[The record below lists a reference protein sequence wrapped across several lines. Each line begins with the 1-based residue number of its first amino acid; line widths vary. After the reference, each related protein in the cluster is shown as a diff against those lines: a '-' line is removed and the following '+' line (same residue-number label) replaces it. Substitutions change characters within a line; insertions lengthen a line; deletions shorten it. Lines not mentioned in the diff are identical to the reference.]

1 MRKGKFLTAIIAIIS
16 IVLLAVVGIVNASNT
31 KSYLVEVI
39 NDGSSNLNGNDQ
51 SEITK
56 KIIQNNASD
65 IVYEV
70 NFKNK
75 TEVAES
81 KEVTI
86 FVDTSR
92 STGINDPEKNV
103 IAKAANLAE
112 LLCDKVPGIK
122 INVADSNSVKITQS
136 TDKNAILQAI
146 NSLEVKDGD
155 TVDESIE
162 RAANSFSSNS
172 KSSKSMIIFTDAT
185 DAMKKVKDIESKGIY
200 VVSILDNMSRQSF
213 EENGESTIGKTYMV
227 DNIDKD
233 NVVNSLNKALSK
245 IVVKDEFSEEIL
257 KYFDF
262 SVVSKGD
269 TDTVT
274 TTETGYTWN
283 ISELQANNASATL
296 QFKLTLKDS
305 SKINASDAFKNINTS
320 KNMNVQYENLG
331 ETKTYDVA
339 ESPIVVICEKYSLT
353 VQAVSEES
361 KDLPVDGIDVEI
373 KATKEDGTAVYQD
386 TLKTD
391 SEGKVIIDNIK
402 TLGQLTFTLT
412 PKVNKTGYQTSPS
425 ITFNTYN
432 EEKGK
437 ALTVT
442 TDNIDST
449 VDNAKR
455 NILVKLPIS
464 TQKFSLEVNL
474 AEDNNSSVK
483 IGNIEFRLIQPTIN
497 SKYELSALYGT
508 SGTNG
513 NVIFKPSI
521 MPKAGTYD
529 YILSQTTEKE
539 GYESFGNV
547 TLRITFDDN
556 GKVTNIEKKYN
567 SKVEVKRVNE
577 TYAIVNA
584 YNVNKSTDKFNFEI
598 EVSNKDNNKEKIDGA
613 IYNIEASTDDQGS
626 ITYNM
631 QKTDENGKINLKLSG
646 SGYIRIKVKE
656 ISPKLGYYQDQV
668 EKEMIV
674 YRNNGKLQYVARAVP
689 SDLDVKIY
697 SDENKVKLNLKSS
710 INANP
715 SAIQVQ
721 VADMEEN
728 DIFIPGIS
736 VKLIGNL
743 TNEEYTGTTDSEG
756 KVTFLVQPQLAGVY
770 PYEIQIDNSTIPK
783 NYSKINEK
791 ISLSATFGDN
801 KEIVDSSDN
810 GGPFFDC
817 RPIEY
822 TKDDFTYHAAYA
834 GIGLQL
840 SEEDSYNLNIQLTD
854 EEDGKALKGAAYNIT
869 IDDGTNVRT
878 VSGRQTNV
886 DGLISTR
893 LVAAD
898 NLTIRIKQIKSPFG
912 YIIDSTEQII
922 ELQREDGVYEIVE
935 QNPYDYSDNKNGT
948 EINGKN
954 VIFYHTNKKKN
965 NDSVRLNLYVNKMDK
980 NEDKLGNVP
989 IKIYSDTLKDSDGN
1003 LLDKQLETDENGYIE
1018 LEQIQVTNIQIPRDS
1033 EHIIYI
1039 VETDAEGN
1047 PKENTRIKLKITFR
1061 YNEEKQLVELT
1072 NAESTWGNRLIKSKT
1087 FNGYE
1092 TDTAYESNLYL
1103 DIYGNYEDVGNFSL
1117 DLRKFD
1123 EEENMLSGAI
1133 YDVVITRPD
1142 GSKIIKRDLEITDKV
1157 EFEGILVSKGT
1168 TIEITE
1174 TKAPNGY
1181 KENEYTE
1188 TLRIS
1193 EVYDDGSLEVELDD
1207 AGYAK
1212 SRAKISDTQSIK
1224 LSDETMK
1231 TFVTLDLIDQNL
1243 NTFKFGITTKD
1254 SVSSKGVS
1262 GFKYELRTSKGSQV
1276 ESGETNSSGKVTTLV
1291 GASFAG
1297 QTVQYTIK
1305 EIQTA
1310 KYYKTSKKSITLN
1323 IVYAEDGTVD
1333 GIETVAGQTDPNYK
1347 KTWDILSTS
1356 TEKGND
1362 IDIEIFNDPQD
1373 TFNVQLETV
1382 DKITGQKI
1390 NDVEYQVSPCINLEG
1405 RGTTDIKIG
1414 YVAPGNLEVYTLREL
1429 TELSTYRT
1437 IDTQTFS
1444 ILYSSEGKILEVS
1457 KLSKDLELIEKGE
1470 RTVKFKVY
1478 IEPKV
1483 PITITSVGYF
1493 DNKPLDGTEYTII
1506 GKERQTVKT
1515 NAEGVAINYDGVLG
1529 RNENITYIIKEN
1541 RIKSGYVKLNEFKIR
1556 VHYNANREIDNVS
1569 LIGEENRWISVTYKT
1584 PSESTDTGYNGNN
1597 KGIVQ
1602 ITLKHYPEFLVNI
1615 TNKDRLDNSIN
1626 LAGTQYSVTSSIST
1640 SDSGV
1645 ITNSDGLGVAKLGQ
1659 TLMNDK
1665 IVYTIVE
1672 TRAASLYQTL
1682 EKAVK
1687 VEVYFDENGYVETV
1701 NLIDGTDFASASKIE
1716 NITDPRDNFAINVE
1730 IRNCKMLKFNIT
1742 VLDSQDEK
1750 TAVRGLKFNA
1760 NSELNGKQIYDINEM
1775 QTDINGQLILG
1786 FDKDY
1791 ANETIRYTIKE
1802 TKKIAGYQF
1811 LSESLIIE
1819 VTFDSQGRIIEDSV
1833 KMIQGAG
1840 YTEITNIDT
1849 DGFNIDL
1856 KILNDETE
1864 EFEVEVKA
1872 VDKYDGNLKIKNVNY
1887 EIYMMTADHVKDDK
1901 YYGKTTTDEFGEGTV
1916 QYGKY
1921 VSSNPN
1927 GNETRQ
1933 IMIKE
1938 TNLPSKYRKIRAEIV
1953 VNVTFDAN
1961 GKVIGTNVPG
1971 GYTTYL
1977 GWIADSRFVSVTYRN
1992 HSISVTIRHYP
2003 CLNVYIQSTDMYVS
2017 NKTFIEGKYRI
2028 TTTRGRG
2035 YSDIE
2040 VSKLPMQNKI
2050 QKIQEDVYKSEN
2062 RGATIE
2068 DLLNR
2073 LSQDPSIYRVGKTTD
2088 GNLIVEMNDVTYT
2101 INSILEVTR
2110 AKGKGYYYST
2120 MTGYTNIDYIGSG
2133 DGEILDTGILTTP
2146 SNFGPNPS
2154 PEEMYVG
2161 NYLGPTETNSA
2172 TRTFYIYEEQEPTS
2186 PTQFQRYRPQKY
2198 IHDESKII
2206 ASFTVKYNNKGR
2218 IDKITNITTYSQSNI
2233 KNFIKID
2240 LKNQYGETPN
2250 DDDNLNVYI
2259 QIKYAPITTM
2269 EVKVIDNVSKS
2280 GISNARVYP
2289 YLGYQYSTQQSYEY
2303 RTNGDYYTTNSE
2315 GKTSFT
2321 YWGGSVA
2328 GDENTYIIYTSLMSN
2343 TGYLEQTKPVEIKV
2357 AYDEQTGRISS
2368 AKVTSKDEISKM
2380 ANAEVSYEDN
2390 KEDNKLKVNIIFNRK
2405 MNLVIQKQDEYDTNK
2420 KLTAKFNIK
2429 SNKDE
2434 NASITSNSLTRIGMV
2449 RPGEK
2454 VEYTLSETS
2463 VPQGYKALENIKF
2476 TVTYNKDGTINKE
2489 NVKSDSSLFEV
2500 VSTRKKVD
2508 TVRTT
2513 DVEDL
2518 RIIIKNQQMFTV
2530 KLDVMDKYYNDK
2542 KLSDVTFNITNDKG
2556 DTAIG
2561 NPVTDANGTLTAYI
2575 SKVYKKDTVTYTIT
2589 QTSTPSGYKENN
2601 TPIQV
2606 QVNFNE
2612 NGKIEGYNIINEN
2625 KVSRIDKSKYLN
2637 ERYIKVDILNFP
2649 KDIDIGIKNYD
2660 EVTNAGIPG
2669 ITFKIN
2675 AQEIKPGSAKKEK
2688 SIITNKDGTVK
2699 DTIDEF
2705 KETSELR
2712 IVKYTVSQINIPK
2725 SYRKIQDVV
2734 FKVYYNEDGSM
2745 KFPTTISNPSNIKI
2759 NIASGGKL
2767 QYMGSTPVH
2776 ILLSIPNDNAYD
2788 IKIKDEDTNYEGLGI
2803 DGTIYDVSINGKKE
2817 STTTNSEGIA
2827 KIINRKENGNITIQI
2842 GENTPG
2848 IGYKKDNNNATT
2860 IVLEKGEE
2868 EYSLKLISNSNPTYA
2883 QVEVNEEYGTV
2894 DVKFKN
2900 ETTSS
2905 LTLVKDEKEVRYQIT
2920 SEEVDKE
2927 GNLIN
2932 AKIIGEEDINDE
2944 NPQEKLKYDLGV
2956 TPQNKT
2962 IVYTFEELSYPV
2974 TYHKVGTFTVTV
2986 EYDIYGGITKIHTN
3000 SNRVKAIENP
3010 ERSHDIVVVVLEYV
3024 PDKTDGD
3031 GNNNEKTQEG
3041 TITIVKDNK
3050 NVKYEVGYKE
3060 VDEEGNE
3067 SNSKLIGTEETD
3079 IKTREQAYFEIGK
3092 LTANKTIVFTIKEL
3106 SVPEEYSPNGMVE
3119 ITAKTDENGFIYE
3132 INSNSERV
3140 KAKLIPPGTNDIA
3153 VIIGEEYGSV
3163 VLTKADKNVRYQI
3176 TSEEENGETTEN
3188 KKVVF
3193 EEDEDDVIRK
3203 KLYVSLREKVLNK
3216 SIRYTF
3222 KEKNKPDG
3230 YDARDEFRVTVEYG
3244 ENGKVSKITKN
3255 DDFIIAKEIP
3265 EGSNDVYV
3273 TVLTNKQLEAKK
3285 EAYTIKVVSQEIDSN
3300 LRINDSV
3307 FNIDITQ
3314 GEGNFI
3320 AKMANVKTANVEAK
3334 GYILEK
3340 GVIKTDGIKNKGTI
3354 DINVDQQK
3362 TAEGYRVSDKV
3373 HGTVKIDVDYIE
3385 LENEE
3390 KYKPVFNVLDN
3401 DGFDVLI
3408 DNTNKVITI
3417 KVNNIPEI
3425 NMEITNILRT
3435 KDEND
3440 NIVKTPLNSSKFT
3453 ITSQIQTKTDIT
3465 DTSLNVTTA
3474 MTDEKGNTE
3483 AKVGVPYAGKTVLYT
3498 IHQIEREEYTE
3509 IADVVLLVQYDTK
3522 GNIKYQEILSNPDD
3536 AEVKEIKESK
3546 GEKGARNIQVVITN
3560 TQKNYKYGYRV
3571 VVRKHHTEDGEYG
3584 ELIPGAKFKIEVE
3597 QEYGEFN
3604 RTWEATTDSEGMITS
3619 DLFDGYGN
3627 ISVKI
3632 TELDA
3637 PEGFKSLSETL
3648 ETKVKRNKNTGKL
3661 SIVTS
3666 DTFYD
3671 FSENDDILYIDPVN
3685 EPKEELYT
3693 IIINKA
3699 DTKTEKLITE
3709 SQAKFDVKMIGQENV
3724 GTEEEPEME
3733 DVETYLGQFGTD
3745 NKGKAKIENL
3755 QKPEEPG
3762 IYKYE
3767 ITEIKEP
3774 NGYVK
3779 LEEPVILQIE
3789 FEKDSE
3795 GKIVMKDN
3803 PTILSGDA
3811 SIRGKKNDLL
3821 NITINNLNEKDLNKY
3836 TLDIT
3841 KKDAETGEAI
3851 GDMALFK
3858 VWLPDSE
3865 NTALYAETM
3874 NNEYGT
3880 GKLDY
3885 CYIEQDKD
3893 YRTRLTSMQ
3902 IPTEE
3907 GTLKYIFREAVAPEG
3922 YTRIE
3927 EDLELDI
3934 VFKKDE
3940 STGKIY
3946 IDQIISSNEDY
3957 LKINTETPCST
3968 DTVISIDILN
3978 RLQEE
3983 TKYTIHYDANDGGEG
3998 TTVPEDQIKEK
4009 DIDLPISEEEPTR
4022 EGYTFKGWTTIADS
4036 TTVQYKPGDLYKVN
4050 QDITLYA
4057 VWEQDLYL
4065 KSTEYLIGNGVNP
4078 KDLWSPGEESKY
4090 EKGDLYIKGIRP
4102 QAGIT
4107 IYPNQ
4112 NPINTGTYLDELL
4125 SNLDTNAD
4133 EVKVYIPEKNE
4144 DDEIILK
4151 DENIVGDN
4159 RLIGTGMIIKLTK
4172 GDQEI
4177 RLTLI
4182 VRGDLTFS
4190 RTVGDGIVNG
4200 SEGQKI
4206 CTLSTTT
4213 LVTDYTPEE
4222 QQALDYYIN
4231 TDNKWLTNR
4240 QSITRTWQR
4249 HTVLPIREEVENNE
4263 K

>member
-1 MRKGKFLTAIIAIIS
+1 MRKGRFLTAVIAIIS

-39 NDGSSNLNGNDQ
+39 DDGSSNLNGNDQ

-70 NFKNK
+70 NLKNK
-75 TEVAES
+75 TEVAAS

-103 IAKAANLAE
+103 IAKATNLAE

-136 TDKNAILQAI
+136 TDKNAIVQTI

-162 RAANSFSSNS
+162 RAANSFSSDS

-185 DAMKKVKDIESKGIY
+185 DAMKKVKEIKSKGIY

-227 DNIDKD
+227 NNIDTD

-353 VQAVSEES
+353 VQAVSEEN
-361 KDLPVDGIDVEI
+361 KDLPVDGINV
-373 KATKEDGTAVYQD
+373 KVTATREDGKVVYDD
-386 TLKTD
+386 TLTTD
-391 SEGKVIIDNIK
+391 GNGKVLIDNLK
-402 TLGQLTFTLT
+402 TLGKLTFTVI
-412 PKVNKTGYQTSPS
+412 PEVDKTGYQTSPS

-508 SGTNG
+508 SGTDG
-513 NVIFKPSI
+513 KVIFNPSI

-613 IYNIEASTDDQGS
+613 IYNIEVSTDDQGS
-626 ITYNM
+626 VTYNM

-728 DIFIPGIS
+728 DIFIPEIS

-869 IDDGTNVRT
+869 IDDGANVRT

-948 EINGKN
+948 KINGKN

-980 NEDKLGNVP
+980 NEDKLGNIP
-989 IKIYSDTLKDSDGN
+989 IKIYSDTLKDSEGN

-1072 NAESTWGNRLIKSKT
+1072 NAESTWGNRLIKDKT

-1103 DIYGNYEDVGNFSL
+1103 DIYGNYDDVGNFSL

-1123 EEENMLSGAI
+1123 EEEKMLNGAL
-1133 YDVVITRPD
+1133 YDVVVTRPD

-1168 TIEITE
+1168 TIEMTE
-1174 TKAPNGY
+1174 KKAPNGY

-1193 EVYDDGSLEVELDD
+1193 EVYDDGSLEIELDD

-1276 ESGETNSSGKVTTLV
+1276 ESGATNSSGKVTTLV

-1310 KYYKTSKKSITLN
+1310 KYYKPLKEPITLD
-1323 IVYAEDGTVD
+1323 IIYAADGTVD
-1333 GIETVAGQTDPNYK
+1333 GIETVAVQTDPNYK
-1347 KTWDILSTS
+1347 KTWDIVSTS

-1405 RGTTDIKIG
+1405 KGKTDIEIG
-1414 YVAPGNLEVYTLREL
+1414 YVAPGDLEVYTLREL
-1429 TELSTYRT
+1429 TKLPTYQT
-1437 IDTQTFS
+1437 LDTQTFS
-1444 ILYSSEGKILEVS
+1444 ILYSNEGKILEVS
-1457 KLSKDLELIEKGE
+1457 KLSKDLELIEKAE

-1506 GKERQTVKT
+1506 GKETQTVKT
-1515 NAEGVAINYDGVLG
+1515 NKEGVAVDYDGILG
-1529 RNENITYIIKEN
+1529 TNENITYIIKEN
-1541 RIKSGYVKLNEFKIR
+1541 KITSGYVKLDKFKIK

-1602 ITLKHYPEFLVNI
+1602 ITLKHYPEFLINI

-1626 LAGTQYSVTSSIST
+1626 LAGTQYSVTSSINT
-1640 SDSGV
+1640 SDSEV

-1760 NSELNGKQIYDINEM
+1760 NSELNGKQIYDIGER

-1811 LSESLIIE
+1811 LSENLIIE
-1819 VTFDSQGRIIEDSV
+1819 VTFDSQGRVIEGSV
-1833 KMIQGAG
+1833 RMLQGAG

-1856 KILNDETE
+1856 KILNSETE
-1864 EFEVEVKA
+1864 EFEVEIKS
-1872 VDKYDGNLKIKNVNY
+1872 VDKYDDSIKMKNVNY
-1887 EIYMMTADHVKDDK
+1887 EIYMMTADHTKDDK

-1927 GNETRQ
+1927 SNETRQ

-1938 TNLPSKYRKIRAEIV
+1938 TNLSKEYRKIRAEIV

-2003 CLNVYIQSTDMYVS
+2003 YLFMNVKAEDKYTEEAVS
-2017 NKTFIEGKYRI
+2017 GKYKI
-2028 TTTRGRG
+2028 STTRGDG
-2035 YSDIE
+2035 YSSVD
-2040 VSKLPMQNKI
+2040 VSKTPMQNKI
-2050 QKIQEDVYKSEN
+2050 QKVQENIYKSEG
-2062 RGATIE
+2062 RGATLT
-2068 DLLNR
+2068 DLITA
-2073 LSQDPSIYRVGKTTD
+2073 LSKDPSINRINVSSD
-2088 GNLIVEMNDVTYT
+2088 GQSAKFIIEERTYT
-2101 INSILEVTR
+2101 VNNVLEVIR
-2110 AKGKGYYYST
+2110 AQAPGIYSGT
-2120 MTGYTNIDYIGSG
+2120 TGVTNIDYIGSY
-2133 DGEILDTGILTTP
+2133 GEILTQDYTTNTNGDWAKAGI
-2146 SNFGPNPS
+2146 
-2154 PEEMYVG
+2154 
-2161 NYLGPTETNSA
+2161 GPTETNST
-2172 TRTFYIYEEQEPTS
+2172 TRTYYIYEEEAPSS
-2186 PTQFQRYRPQKY
+2186 PIQYQQYRPRYFMHQ
-2198 IHDESKII
+2198 ESKII
-2206 ASFTVKYNNKGR
+2206 ASITVEYNNKGR
-2218 IDKITNITTYSQSNI
+2218 VENCKINEERSNNNIKKFLDVKVIDGTNIGIT
-2233 KNFIKID
+2233 
-2240 LKNQYGETPN
+2240 
-2250 DDDNLNVYI
+2250 
-2259 QIKYAPITTM
+2259 IKYAPITTM
-2269 EVKVIDNVSKS
+2269 EVTTIDNVSKS
-2280 GISNARVYP
+2280 GISNVQVFP
-2289 YLGYQYSTQQSYEY
+2289 YSGSDYGTRQSYEY
-2303 RTNGDYYTTNSE
+2303 RTDSNYTTNSE
-2315 GKTSFT
+2315 GKTSYT
-2321 YWGGSVA
+2321 YWGGSVN
-2328 GDENTYIIYTSLMSN
+2328 GGENEYVIYTSLMSN
-2343 TGYLEQTKPVEIKV
+2343 TGYLATVPVKIKV
-2357 AYDEQTGRISS
+2357 AYDEKTGRIS
-2368 AKVTSKDEISKM
+2368 AATVTSKDISQR
-2380 ANAEVSYEDN
+2380 ANAEIVSYEN
-2390 KEDNKLKVNIIFNRK
+2390 NHLKINIIFNRK
-2405 MNLVIQKQDEYDTNK
+2405 MNLMLQKQDEYDANK
-2420 KLTAKFNIK
+2420 KITAKFNIK

-2434 NASITSNSLTRIGMV
+2434 SASITSNSLKSIGMV

-2463 VPQGYKALENIKF
+2463 VPQGYIALENLKF
-2476 TVTYNKDGTINKE
+2476 TVTYNKDGTIKNVESNSELFEFVSKRE
-2489 NVKSDSSLFEV
+2489 NVDK
-2500 VSTRKKVD
+2500 
-2508 TVRTT
+2508 VRTT
-2513 DVEDL
+2513 EVEDL

-2589 QTSTPSGYKENN
+2589 QTSTPNGYKENN

-2606 QVNFNE
+2606 KVNFNE
-2612 NGKIEGYNIINEN
+2612 NGKIEGYNIVNEN

-2660 EVTNAGIPG
+2660 EVTNAGISG

-2675 AQEIKPGSAKKEK
+2675 AQEITGGSAIKEK

-2705 KETSELR
+2705 KETSERR
-2712 IVKYTVSQINIPK
+2712 IVEYTVSQINIPK

-2734 FKVYYNEDGSM
+2734 FRIFYDEDGTMSYR
-2745 KFPTTISNPSNIKI
+2745 TIISNPSNINV

-2767 QYMGSTPVH
+2767 QYMGSIPVH

-2905 LTLVKDEKEVRYQIT
+2905 LTLVKDEKEVRYKIT
-2920 SEEVDKE
+2920 SAEIDEKN
-2927 GNLIN
+2927 NLTN
-2932 AKIIGEEDINDE
+2932 EKVIGTDIDDE
-2944 NPQEKLKYDLGV
+2944 NAQETLKYDLGV

-2962 IVYTFEELSYPV
+2962 IVYTFEELSWPT
-2974 TYHKVGTFTVTV
+2974 TYYKVGTFKITV
-2986 EYDIYGGITKIHTN
+2986 EYDIYGGITKITSN
-3000 SNRVKAIENP
+3000 SGRVKAIENP
-3010 ERSHDIVVVVLEYV
+3010 ERSHDIAVVVLEYV
-3024 PDKTDGD
+3024 PEKTED
-3031 GNNNEKTQEG
+3031 EKTQEG

-3119 ITAKTDENGFIYE
+3119 ITAKTDEDGYIYE
-3132 INSNSERV
+3132 INSNSERA

-3153 VIIGEEYGSV
+3153 VIIGEEYGSL

-3193 EEDEDDVIRK
+3193 DEEDDDVIRK
-3203 KLYVSLREKVLNK
+3203 KVYICLREKVLNK
-3216 SIRYTF
+3216 PIIYTF

-3230 YDARDEFRVTVEYG
+3230 YDARDEFSVTVEYG
-3244 ENGKVSKITKN
+3244 ENGEVSKITKN

-3273 TVLTNKQLEAKK
+3273 TVLTNEQLEAKK

-3390 KYKPVFNVLDN
+3390 KYKPVFSVLDN
-3401 DGFDVLI
+3401 DGFDILL

-3474 MTDEKGNTE
+3474 MTDENGKTE

-3536 AEVKEIKESK
+3536 AEVKAIKESK
-3546 GEKGARNIQVVITN
+3546 GEKGIRNIQVIITN
-3560 TQKNYKYGYRV
+3560 TPKNYKYGYRV

-3648 ETKVKRNKNTGKL
+3648 ETKVVRNKNTGKL

-3666 DTFYD
+3666 DTYYD
-3671 FSENDDILYIDPVN
+3671 FSKNDDILYIDPVN

-3699 DTKTEKLITE
+3699 DTKTGKLITE

-3789 FEKDSE
+3789 FEKDSK

-3851 GDMALFK
+3851 ENMALFK

-3874 NNEYGT
+3874 NNIYGT

-3893 YRTRLTSMQ
+3893 YSTRLTSMQ

-3940 STGKIY
+3940 STGKMY
-3946 IDQIISSNEDY
+3946 IDQITSSNEDY

-3983 TKYTIHYDANDGGEG
+3983 AKYTIHYDANDGGEG

-4050 QDITLYA
+4050 QDSTLYA

-4065 KSTEYLIGNGVNP
+4065 KSTEYLIGKGTSEDDSWNP
-4078 KDLWSPGEESKY
+4078 GDETEYKE
-4090 EKGDLYIKGIRP
+4090 GDLYIKGIRP
-4102 QAGIT
+4102 QAGLR
-4107 IYPNQ
+4107 IYPTQ
-4112 NPINTGTYLDELL
+4112 DPPNTGTYLEELL
-4125 SNLDTNAD
+4125 SKLTTNAD
-4133 EVKVYIPEKNE
+4133 DIKVYIPEKNE
-4144 DDEIILK
+4144 DDEILLK
-4151 DENIVGDN
+4151 DENIIDNN

-4182 VRGDLTFS
+4182 VRGDLLSTG
-4190 RTVGDGIVNG
+4190 RTVGDGKVTNVE
-4200 SEGQKI
+4200 SVRLKKLNAH
-4206 CTLSTTT
+4206 TLTT
-4213 LVTDYTPEE
+4213 LFTLEE
-4222 QQALDYYIN
+4222 QQAIDYYIKSSN
-4231 TDNKWLTNR
+4231 RWSTNKQAIVRAYQEHKLE
-4240 QSITRTWQR
+4240 SIR
-4249 HTVLPIREEVENNE
+4249 
-4263 K
+4263 

>member
-1 MRKGKFLTAIIAIIS
+1 MRKGKFLTAVIAIIS

-185 DAMKKVKDIESKGIY
+185 DAMKKVKEIESKGIY

-613 IYNIEASTDDQGS
+613 IYNIEVSTDDQGS
-626 ITYNM
+626 VTYNM

-674 YRNNGKLQYVARAVP
+674 YRNNGKLQYIARAVP

-840 SEEDSYNLNIQLTD
+840 SEKDSYNLNIQLTD

-869 IDDGTNVRT
+869 IDDGTNVRN

-935 QNPYDYSDNKNGT
+935 QNPYDYSDNKNGAK
-948 EINGKN
+948 INGKN
-954 VIFYHTNKKKN
+954 IIFYHTNKKKN

-980 NEDKLGNVP
+980 NEDKLGNIP
-989 IKIYSDTLKDSDGN
+989 IKIYSDTLKDSEGN
-1003 LLDKQLETDENGYIE
+1003 LLNKQLETDENGYIE

-1039 VETDAEGN
+1039 VETDGEGN
-1047 PKENTRIKLKITFR
+1047 PKESTMVKLKITFR
-1061 YNEEKQLVELT
+1061 YNEESQIVELT

-1103 DIYGNYEDVGNFSL
+1103 DIYGNYDDVGNFSL

-1123 EEENMLSGAI
+1123 EEENMLNGAL
-1133 YDVVITRPD
+1133 YDVVVTRPD

-1168 TIEITE
+1168 TIEMTE
-1174 TKAPNGY
+1174 KKAPNGY

-1193 EVYDDGSLEVELDD
+1193 EVYDDGSIEVELDD

-1405 RGTTDIKIG
+1405 RGTTDIEIG

-1541 RIKSGYVKLNEFKIR
+1541 KIKSGYVKIDEFKIR

-1716 NITDPRDNFAINVE
+1716 NISDPRDNFAINVE

-1742 VLDSQDEK
+1742 AVDSQEE
-1750 TAVRGLKFNA
+1750 TNALRELTFEA
-1760 NSELNGKQIYDINEM
+1760 NSELNGQQLYKTKV
-1775 QTDINGQLILG
+1775 QTDVNGRGTLG

-1811 LSESLIIE
+1811 PSEDLIIE
-1819 VTFDSQGRIIEDSV
+1819 VTFDSQGRIIEGSV
-1833 KMIQGAG
+1833 RMLQGAG

-1856 KILNDETE
+1856 KILNAETE

-1872 VDKYDGNLKIKNVNY
+1872 VDKYDDSIKIKDINY
-1887 EIYMMTADHVKDDK
+1887 EIYMMTSDHAKDDK
-1901 YYGKTTTDEFGEGTV
+1901 YSGTITTNDFGEGTV
-1916 QYGKY
+1916 KYGKY

-1927 GNETRQ
+1927 SNETRQ

-1938 TNLPSKYRKIRAEIV
+1938 TNLSDKYRKIRGEIV
-1953 VNVTFDAN
+1953 VNVTFNAN
-1961 GKVIGTNVPG
+1961 GKVIGANVPG
-1971 GYTTYL
+1971 GYNSYI
-1977 GWIADSRFVSVTYRN
+1977 GWIADSRFVSVTYTN
-1992 HSISVTIRHYP
+1992 YSISVTIRHYP
-2003 CLNVYIQSTDMYVS
+2003 YLFMNV
-2017 NKTFIEGKYRI
+2017 KTEDIYTGEAISGKYI
-2028 TTTRGRG
+2028 ISTTRGEG
-2035 YSDIE
+2035 YSSVD
-2040 VSKLPMQNKI
+2040 VSKSPMQKRI
-2050 QKIQEDVYKSEN
+2050 QKVQEDIYKSES
-2062 RGATIE
+2062 RGATLT
-2068 DLLNR
+2068 DLVTA
-2073 LSQDPSIYRVGKTTD
+2073 LSKDPSIYRINVSSD
-2088 GNLIVEMNDVTYT
+2088 GGSANFIIGDITYT
-2101 INSILEVTR
+2101 VNDILEVTR
-2110 AKGKGYYYST
+2110 ARAPGAYSGT
-2120 MTGYTNIDYIGSG
+2120 TGVTNIDYIGSG
-2133 DGEILDTGILTTP
+2133 SGEILTKSYTTKTDGNWATEGI
-2146 SNFGPNPS
+2146 
-2154 PEEMYVG
+2154 
-2161 NYLGPTETNSA
+2161 GPTETNSA
-2172 TRTFYIYEEQEPTS
+2172 TRTYYIYEDKEPTS
-2186 PTQFQRYRPQKY
+2186 PIQYQQYRPRY
-2198 IHDESKII
+2198 FTDDRSRII
-2206 ASFTVKYNNKGR
+2206 ATITVEYNNKGR
-2218 IDKITNITTYSQSNI
+2218 IKDYKINEERSNNNI
-2233 KNFIKID
+2233 KKFLDVKII
-2240 LKNQYGETPN
+2240 
-2250 DDDNLNVYI
+2250 DDTNLGI
-2259 QIKYAPITTM
+2259 TIKYAPITTM
-2269 EVKVIDNVSKS
+2269 EVTTIDNVSKS
-2280 GISNARVYP
+2280 GISNVKVSP
-2289 YLGYQYSTQQSYEY
+2289 YAGSDYGTRQPYEY
-2303 RTNGDYYTTNSE
+2303 RTDRYYTTNSK
-2315 GKTSFT
+2315 GKTSYT
-2321 YWGGSVA
+2321 YWGGSVN
-2328 GDENTYIIYTSLMSN
+2328 GGENEYVIYTSLMSN
-2343 TGYLEQTKPVEIKV
+2343 TGYLATVPVKIKV
-2357 AYDEQTGRISS
+2357 AYDEKTGRIS
-2368 AKVTSKDEISKM
+2368 AATVTSKDISQR
-2380 ANAEVSYEDN
+2380 ANAEIVSYEN
-2390 KEDNKLKVNIIFNRK
+2390 NHLKINIIFNRK
-2405 MNLVIQKQDEYDTNK
+2405 MNLMLQKQDEYDANK
-2420 KLTAKFNIK
+2420 EITAKFNIQ

-2434 NASITSNSLTRIGMV
+2434 SASITPNSLKSIGMV

-2463 VPQGYKALENIKF
+2463 VPEGYIALENLKF
-2476 TVTYNKDGTINKE
+2476 TVYYNKDGTIKKVESNSE
-2489 NVKSDSSLFEV
+2489 LFEF
-2500 VSTRKKVD
+2500 VSKRENIDK
-2508 TVRTT
+2508 VRTT
-2513 DVEDL
+2513 EVEDL

-2575 SKVYKKDTVTYTIT
+2575 SKVYKNETVTYTIT

-2660 EVTNAGIPG
+2660 EVTNAGISG

-2675 AQEIKPGSAKKEK
+2675 AQEITGGSAIKEK

-2705 KETSELR
+2705 KETSERR
-2712 IVKYTVSQINIPK
+2712 IVEYTVSQINIPK

-2734 FKVYYNEDGSM
+2734 FRIFYDEDGTMSYR
-2745 KFPTTISNPSNIKI
+2745 TVISNPSNINV

-2767 QYMGSTPVH
+2767 QYMGSIPVH

-2905 LTLVKDEKEVRYQIT
+2905 LTLVKDEKEVRYKIT
-2920 SEEVDKE
+2920 SAEVDKE
-2927 GNLIN
+2927 GNLTN
-2932 AKIIGEEDINDE
+2932 EKVIGTDIDDE
-2944 NPQEKLKYDLGV
+2944 NAQETLKYDLGV

-2962 IVYTFEELSYPV
+2962 IVYTFEELSWPT
-2974 TYHKVGTFTVTV
+2974 TYYKVGTFTVTV
-2986 EYDIYGGITKIHTN
+2986 EYDIYGGITIRNTN
-3000 SNRVKAIENP
+3000 SERVKAIENP
-3010 ERSHDIVVVVLEYV
+3010 ERSHDIAVVVLEYV
-3024 PDKTDGD
+3024 PEKTED
-3031 GNNNEKTQEG
+3031 EKTQEG

-3230 YDARDEFRVTVEYG
+3230 YDARDEFSVTVEYG

-3354 DINVDQQK
+3354 DINVDQQE

-3385 LENEE
+3385 LKNEE
-3390 KYKPVFNVLDN
+3390 KYKPVFSVLDN
-3401 DGFDVLI
+3401 DGFDILL

-3536 AEVKEIKESK
+3536 AEVKEIEKSK

-3560 TQKNYKYGYRV
+3560 TLKEYKHGYRIV
-3571 VVRKHHTEDGEYG
+3571 LRKHHIDDGDYG
-3584 ELIPGAKFKIEVE
+3584 ELLPGAKFKIEVE

-3604 RTWEATTDSEGMITS
+3604 RTWEATTDADGLITS

-3627 ISVKI
+3627 ITIKV
-3632 TELDA
+3632 TEIDA
-3637 PEGFKSLSETL
+3637 PEGFKTNGKTLIGKYKRSKTTGIVSEVDCKDVGFNYDQEESIIYL
-3648 ETKVKRNKNTGKL
+3648 EQ
-3661 SIVTS
+3661 
-3666 DTFYD
+3666 
-3671 FSENDDILYIDPVN
+3671 VN

-3699 DTKTEKLITE
+3699 DTKTAKLITE

-3733 DVETYLGQFGTD
+3733 DVETYLGQFTTD

-3767 ITEIKEP
+3767 ITEIDAPE
-3774 NGYVK
+3774 GYVK

-3851 GDMALFK
+3851 ENMALFK

-4057 VWEQDLYL
+4057 VWDQDLYL
-4065 KSTEYLIGNGVNP
+4065 KSTEYLIGKGTSEDDSWNP
-4078 KDLWSPGEESKY
+4078 GDETEYKE
-4090 EKGDLYIKGIRP
+4090 GDLYIKGIRP
-4102 QAGIT
+4102 QAGLR
-4107 IYPNQ
+4107 IYPTQ
-4112 NPINTGTYLDELL
+4112 DPPNTGTYLEELL
-4125 SNLDTNAD
+4125 SKLTTNAD
-4133 EVKVYIPEKNE
+4133 DIKVYIPEKNE
-4144 DDEIILK
+4144 DDEILLK
-4151 DENIVGDN
+4151 DENIIDNN

-4182 VRGDLTFS
+4182 VRGDLLSTG
-4190 RTVGDGIVNG
+4190 RTVGDGKVTNVE
-4200 SEGQKI
+4200 SVRLKKLNAH
-4206 CTLSTTT
+4206 TLTT
-4213 LVTDYTPEE
+4213 LFTLEE
-4222 QQALDYYIN
+4222 QQAIDYYIKSSN
-4231 TDNKWLTNR
+4231 RWSTNKQAIVRAYQEHKLE
-4240 QSITRTWQR
+4240 SIR
-4249 HTVLPIREEVENNE
+4249 
-4263 K
+4263 

>member
-1 MRKGKFLTAIIAIIS
+1 MRKGKLLTAVIAIIS

-39 NDGSSNLNGNDQ
+39 DDGSSNLNGNDQ

-70 NFKNK
+70 NLKNK
-75 TEVAES
+75 TEVAAS

-103 IAKAANLAE
+103 IAKATNLAE

-136 TDKNAILQAI
+136 TDKNAIVQTI

-162 RAANSFSSNS
+162 RAANSFSSDS

-185 DAMKKVKDIESKGIY
+185 DAMKKVKEIKSKGIY

-227 DNIDKD
+227 NNIDTD

-353 VQAVSEES
+353 VQAVSEEN
-361 KDLPVDGIDVEI
+361 KDLPVDGINV
-373 KATKEDGTAVYQD
+373 KATATREDGKVVYDD
-386 TLKTD
+386 TLTTD
-391 SEGKVIIDNIK
+391 GNGKVLIDNLK
-402 TLGQLTFTLT
+402 TLGKLTFTVI
-412 PKVNKTGYQTSPS
+412 PEVDKTGYQTSPS

-508 SGTNG
+508 SGTDG
-513 NVIFKPSI
+513 KVIFNPSI

-584 YNVNKSTDKFNFEI
+584 YNVNKSTDRFNFEI
-598 EVSNKDNNKEKIDGA
+598 EVSNKDNDKEKIDGA
-613 IYNIEASTDDQGS
+613 IYNIEVSTDDQGS
-626 ITYNM
+626 VTYNM

-854 EEDGKALKGAAYNIT
+854 EEDGKAIKGAAYNIT
-869 IDDGTNVRT
+869 IDDGANVRT

-948 EINGKN
+948 KINGKN

-980 NEDKLGNVP
+980 NEDKLGNIP
-989 IKIYSDTLKDSDGN
+989 INIYSDTLKDSEGN

-1072 NAESTWGNRLIKSKT
+1072 NAESTWGNRLIKDKT

-1103 DIYGNYEDVGNFSL
+1103 DIYGNYDDVGNFSL

-1123 EEENMLSGAI
+1123 EEEKMLNGAL
-1133 YDVVITRPD
+1133 YDVVVTRPD

-1168 TIEITE
+1168 TIEMTE
-1174 TKAPNGY
+1174 KKAPNGY

-1193 EVYDDGSLEVELDD
+1193 EVYDDGSLEIELDD

-1276 ESGETNSSGKVTTLV
+1276 ESGATNSSGKVTTLV

-1310 KYYKTSKKSITLN
+1310 KYYKPLKEPITLD
-1323 IVYAEDGTVD
+1323 IVYAADGTVD
-1333 GIETVAGQTDPNYK
+1333 GIETVAVQTDPNYK
-1347 KTWDILSTS
+1347 KTWDIVSTS

-1405 RGTTDIKIG
+1405 KGKTDIEIG
-1414 YVAPGNLEVYTLREL
+1414 YVAPGDLEVYTLREL
-1429 TELSTYRT
+1429 TKLPTYQT
-1437 IDTQTFS
+1437 LDTQTFS
-1444 ILYSSEGKILEVS
+1444 ILYSNEGKILEVS
-1457 KLSKDLELIEKGE
+1457 KLSKDLELIEKAE

-1506 GKERQTVKT
+1506 GKETQTVKT
-1515 NAEGVAINYDGVLG
+1515 NKEGVAVDYDGILG
-1529 RNENITYIIKEN
+1529 TNENITYIIKEN
-1541 RIKSGYVKLNEFKIR
+1541 KITSGYVKLDKFKIK

-1602 ITLKHYPEFLVNI
+1602 ITLKHYPEFLINI

-1626 LAGTQYSVTSSIST
+1626 LAGTQYSVTSSINT
-1640 SDSGV
+1640 SDSEV

-1760 NSELNGKQIYDINEM
+1760 NSELNGKQIYDIGER

-1811 LSESLIIE
+1811 LSENLIIE
-1819 VTFDSQGRIIEDSV
+1819 VTFDSQGRVIEGSV
-1833 KMIQGAG
+1833 RMLQGAG

-1856 KILNDETE
+1856 KILNSETE
-1864 EFEVEVKA
+1864 EFEVEIKS
-1872 VDKYDGNLKIKNVNY
+1872 VDKYDDSIKMKNVNY
-1887 EIYMMTADHVKDDK
+1887 EIYMMTADHTKDDK

-1938 TNLPSKYRKIRAEIV
+1938 TNLPFKYRKIRAEIV

-1992 HSISVTIRHYP
+1992 HSISVTIKHYP
-2003 CLNVYIQSTDMYVS
+2003 CLNVKIQSVEKYGE
-2017 NKTFIEGKYRI
+2017 NFLEGKYRI

-2068 DLLNR
+2068 DVLNR
-2073 LSQDPSIYRVGKTTD
+2073 LSKDPSIYRVGKTTD

-2110 AKGKGYYYST
+2110 AKGKGYYSST
-2120 MTGYTNIDYIGSG
+2120 ITGYTNIDYIGSG
-2133 DGEILDTGILTTP
+2133 DGEILDSEILTTP
-2146 SNFGPNPS
+2146 AHVSDPD
-2154 PEEMYVG
+2154 PEATYAQS
-2161 NYLGPTETNSA
+2161 YIGPTETNSA
-2172 TRTFYIYEEQEPTS
+2172 TRTFYIYEEKEPSS
-2186 PTQFQRYRPQKY
+2186 PMQYQRYRPQKY
-2198 IHDESKII
+2198 TYDESKII
-2206 ASFTVKYNNKGR
+2206 ASFTLKYNNKGR
-2218 IDKITNITTYSQSNI
+2218 IDKITEIAIYSHSNV
-2233 KNFIKID
+2233 KDFINID
-2240 LKNQYGETPN
+2240 LKNQVEETPN
-2250 DDDNLNVYI
+2250 DNLSVYI
-2259 QIKYAPITTM
+2259 RIQYAPITTM
-2269 EVKVIDNVSKS
+2269 EVKTIDNVSKS

-2303 RTNGDYYTTNSE
+2303 RTNNYYTTNSE

-2357 AYDEQTGRISS
+2357 AYDEKTGRISS
-2368 AKVTSKDEISKM
+2368 AKVTSKDDISKM
-2380 ANAEVSYEDN
+2380 ANAEVSY
-2390 KEDNKLKVNIIFNRK
+2390 EDNKLKVNIIFNRK

-2434 NASITSNSLTRIGMV
+2434 NASITSNSLTQIGMV

-2489 NVKSDSSLFEV
+2489 NIKSDSSLFEV
-2500 VSTRKKVD
+2500 VSTREKVD

-2575 SKVYKKDTVTYTIT
+2575 SKVYKNETVTYTIT

-2612 NGKIEGYNIINEN
+2612 NGKIEGYNIVNEN

-2660 EVTNAGIPG
+2660 EVTYAGISG

-2675 AQEIKPGSAKKEK
+2675 EQEIQAGSAKKEK

-2705 KETSELR
+2705 KETSEPR
-2712 IVKYTVSQINIPK
+2712 IVEYTVSQINIPK

-2734 FKVYYNEDGSM
+2734 FRIFYDEDGTMSYR
-2745 KFPTTISNPSNIKI
+2745 TIISNPSNINV

-2767 QYMGSTPVH
+2767 QYMGSIPVH

-2883 QVEVNEEYGTV
+2883 QVEVNEEYGIV
-2894 DVKFKN
+2894 NVKFKN

-2927 GNLIN
+2927 GDLID

-2974 TYHKVGTFTVTV
+2974 TYHKVGTFKITV
-2986 EYDIYGGITKIHTN
+2986 EYDIYGGITNITSN
-3000 SNRVKAIENP
+3000 SDRVKAREIP
-3010 ERSHDIVVVVLEYV
+3010 ERSHDIVVVILEYV
-3024 PDKTDGD
+3024 PDKIDGD
-3031 GNNNEKTQEG
+3031 GSDGNNEKTREG

-3106 SVPEEYSPNGMVE
+3106 SVPDEYSPIGMVE
-3119 ITAKTDENGFIYE
+3119 ITAKTDENGYIYE
-3132 INSNSERV
+3132 INSNSERA

-3153 VIIGEEYGSV
+3153 VIIGEEYGSL

-3193 EEDEDDVIRK
+3193 DEEDDDVIRK
-3203 KLYVSLREKVLNK
+3203 KVYICLREKVLNK
-3216 SIRYTF
+3216 PIIYTF

-3230 YDARDEFRVTVEYG
+3230 YDARDEFSVTVEYG
-3244 ENGKVSKITKN
+3244 ENGEVRKITKN

-3265 EGSNDVYV
+3265 KGSNDVYV
-3273 TVLTNKQLEAKK
+3273 TVLTNEQLEAKK

-3390 KYKPVFNVLDN
+3390 RYKPVFSVLDN
-3401 DGFDVLI
+3401 DGFDILL

-3474 MTDEKGNTE
+3474 MTDENGKTE

-3536 AEVKEIKESK
+3536 AEVKAIKESK

-3560 TQKNYKYGYRV
+3560 TPKNYKYGYRV

-3637 PEGFKSLSETL
+3637 PEGFNSLPETL
-3648 ETKVKRNKNTGKL
+3648 ETKAIRNKNTGKL

-3666 DTFYD
+3666 DTSYD

-3789 FEKDSE
+3789 FEKDSK

-3851 GDMALFK
+3851 ENMALFK

-3874 NNEYGT
+3874 NNIYGT

-3957 LKINTETPCST
+3957 LKINTKTPCST

-3983 TKYTIHYDANDGGEG
+3983 AKYTIHYDANDEGEG

-4050 QDITLYA
+4050 QDSTLYA

-4102 QAGIT
+4102 QAGVRVYNNLET
-4107 IYPNQ
+4107 P
-4112 NPINTGTYLDELL
+4112 NTGTYLEELL
-4125 SNLDTNAD
+4125 SKLDTNAD
-4133 EVKVYIPEKNE
+4133 DIKVYIPEKDE

-4182 VRGDLTFS
+4182 VRGDLIDKEHDV
-4190 RTVGDGIVNG
+4190 VGDGRVANM
-4200 SEGQKI
+4200 EGQKVKYLNAS
-4206 CTLSTTT
+4206 TLNT
-4213 LVTDYTPEE
+4213 LFTIEE

-4231 TDNKWLTNR
+4231 TDIRWSTNKQAIRRTYHKFIVE
-4240 QSITRTWQR
+4240 SIR
-4249 HTVLPIREEVENNE
+4249 
-4263 K
+4263 